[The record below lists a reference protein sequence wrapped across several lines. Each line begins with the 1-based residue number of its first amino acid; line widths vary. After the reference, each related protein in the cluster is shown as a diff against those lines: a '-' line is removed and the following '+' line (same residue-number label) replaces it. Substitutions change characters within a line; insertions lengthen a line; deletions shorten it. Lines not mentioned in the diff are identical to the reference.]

1 MESGM
6 KQKTTYPLVK
16 ELDRPARRR
25 SLTISALIGA
35 FRSHL
40 IEVDG
45 YSTGNTYHQH
55 ARRFVV
61 HCLQQEQD
69 VNYLTLET
77 FLRDK
82 PTHQRTPLVVFL
94 HYYESIGSPTITS
107 DKTKPTLPPAEN
119 ELILGYLDD
128 AKTTLRGE
136 RSRHT
141 YQQALNSFFQAMNMD
156 LEEGL
161 PAGLNASFVVDY
173 LDQMKARRLSAFTQ
187 NTHLSAIRGL
197 AAWCISQSDALHL
210 SPQQIKGLQGISNIK
225 RRQIDRSRYYK
236 ESLTTAEREQ
246 LLNETLEPRD
256 LALLTLL
263 AFEGL
268 RTVEICRL
276 RLGDLQFEK
285 KKLLILGKG
294 SDTLKPVK
302 FFEACQSAVRVYLQ
316 SEHRW
321 PIQQQP
327 AQAYLFP
334 NEQGDRLQTYQV
346 RYIVDKALKRIG
358 LKMKGYSAHSLRHTV
373 AQLLLEQD
381 VSIETIKV
389 LLRHESIE
397 TTMTYT
403 LKKVEEEAHNRLPD

>member
-1 MESGM
+1 MSSLPDI
-6 KQKTTYPLVK
+6 QKPRQQ
-16 ELDRPARRR
+16 ELARPVRRCT
-25 SLTISALIGA
+25 LTVSAIIGA

-40 IEVDG
+40 LDKEG
-45 YSTGNTYHQH
+45 YSKGNTYHQH
-55 ARRFVV
+55 ARRFVLN
-61 HCLQQEQD
+61 CLQKRQE
-69 VNYLTLET
+69 VNYLTLEN
-77 FLRDK
+77 FLQHK
-82 PTHQRTPLVVFL
+82 PVHQQTPLVVFL
-94 HYYESIGSPTITS
+94 QYYESIGSPTVTP
-107 DKTKPTLPPAEN
+107 DKAKPTLPPAEN

-141 YQQALNSFFQAMNMD
+141 YQQALNAFFQAMNQEM
-156 LEEGL
+156 EEGL

-197 AAWCISQSDALHL
+197 AAWCIGQSDALHL
-210 SPQQIKGLQGISNIK
+210 SPQHIKGLQGIGKIK

-236 ESLTTAEREQ
+236 ESLTNGEREQ

-316 SEHRW
+316 SKQHW
-321 PIQQQP
+321 PVQQQP
-327 AQAYLFP
+327 VHAYLFA

-358 LKMKGYSAHSLRHTV
+358 LKKRGYSAHSLRHTV

-403 LKKVEEEAHNRLPD
+403 LKKVEEEAHDRLPD